1 MTPGNLSSILTSR
14 KPWPDLKQAANQM
27 KPPMKLIM
35 QDELEAQIRAR
46 SRHRTQFGRKPAKT
60 SHRPYEHSKEAL
72 MLTAAELQVP
82 EGVFK
87 QHDGTILGP
96 LRADQVGPHAE
107 GVVLVDEEDPHAVL
121 KLPTPVT
128 QKGLAVLVLATK
140 ENANVHEADPMRH
153 HPGTIDCSRVP
164 LPAWSARSAK
174 I

>member
-1 MTPGNLSSILTSR
+1 MNLRLRSEPEAGIALSLEE
-14 KPWPDLKQAANQM
+14 NQ
-27 KPPMKLIM
+27 PKL
-35 QDELEAQIRAR
+35 A
-46 SRHRTQFGRKPAKT
+46 T
-60 SHRPYEHSKEAL
+60 EHSKEAL

-107 GVVLVDEEDPHAVL
+107 GVVLVDEEDSHAVL